1 MHTKWLGLLGLL
13 AVTSTF
19 AATTP
24 SSLSSVCVAQRST
37 IRNAYE
43 HDRFDVSPAISR
55 IMLAA
60 INGDA
65 GGAMRAALFV
75 LPPSEAKLWRQEALD
90 TAAHF
95 GQLAVVAALLND
107 GADPNAQVAMVRF
120 KNSNSPTVLSPPALF
135 GAFQCHDLAVTK
147 LLLGHGANPNFHH
160 DGQELLWWAVTSGSA
175 PIVQAVL
182 DAGADVCATDRRIAD
197 VRKKLHESPRPNVV
211 SDTAREENLGP
222 ALVQRLTCR
231 ASPVSN

>member
-1 MHTKWLGLLGLL
+1 MRMKWLGLFGLL

-19 AATTP
+19 AATMP
-24 SSLSSVCVAQRST
+24 SSLPSVCMAQRST

-43 HDRFDVSPAISR
+43 HDRFDVSAVNSR

-60 INGDA
+60 INGDTA
-65 GGAMRAALFV
+65 AMQTGLSS

-95 GQLAVVAALLND
+95 GQLAVVVALLND
-107 GADPNAQVAMVRF
+107 GADPNAQVPMVRF
-120 KNSNSPTVLSPPALF
+120 KTSNSPTVLSPPALF

-147 LLLGHGANPNFHH
+147 LLLHHGANPNFHH
-160 DGQELLWWAVTSGSA
+160 DGKELLWWAITSGSA

-182 DAGADVCATDRRIAD
+182 DAGADVCAMDRRTAD
-197 VRKKLHESPRPNVV
+197 VRKKLHQSSRPTVV
-211 SDTAREENLGP
+211 ADTAREENLGS
-222 ALVQRLTCR
+222 ALVQRLTCH
-231 ASPVSN
+231 APPTSA

>member
-1 MHTKWLGLLGLL
+1 MRMKWVGLFGLL

-19 AATTP
+19 AATT
-24 SSLSSVCVAQRST
+24 SSAVPNVCAVQRT
-37 IRNAYE
+37 AIRNAYE
-43 HDRFDVSPAISR
+43 EGRFNVSPAISR

-65 GGAMRAALFV
+65 VAMHAGLSV

-95 GQLAVVAALLND
+95 GQLEVVTNLLND
-107 GADPNAQVAMVRF
+107 GANPNAQVPMVRF
-120 KNSNSPTVLSPPALF
+120 KTSNSPTVLSPPALF

-147 LLLGHGANPNFHH
+147 LLLHHGADPNFHH
-160 DGQELLWWAVTSGSA
+160 EGQELLWWAVTSGSA

-182 DAGADVCATDRRIAD
+182 DAGADVCAAARRTAD

-211 SDTAREENLGP
+211 ADTAREENLGS
-222 ALVQRLTCR
+222 ALVQRLTCHAHS
-231 ASPVSN
+231 ASD